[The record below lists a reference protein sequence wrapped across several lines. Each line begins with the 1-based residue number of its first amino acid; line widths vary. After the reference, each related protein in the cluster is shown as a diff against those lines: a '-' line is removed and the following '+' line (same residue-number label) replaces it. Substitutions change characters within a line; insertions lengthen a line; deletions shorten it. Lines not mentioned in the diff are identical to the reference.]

1 MYINYP
7 MVKFVM
13 DKVTSPPITRDTAS
27 MQTKFREGRQ
37 KQFKIFHFIAFHNNL
52 HDYTNTVTAL
62 IATIKTTMN
71 LEWKDSRIPFF
82 RPFPIAV
89 FLLFTIFISF

>member
-13 DKVTSPPITRDTAS
+13 GKVTNPSIIPDMTSIQIKDRGG
-27 MQTKFREGRQ
+27 KQ
-37 KQFKIFHFIAFHNNL
+37 KQLKIFHFIAFHNNL
-52 HDYTNTVTAL
+52 HDYTNTVTTL

-71 LEWKDSRIPFF
+71 LEWKDSRIPF
-82 RPFPIAV
+82 
-89 FLLFTIFISF
+89 S